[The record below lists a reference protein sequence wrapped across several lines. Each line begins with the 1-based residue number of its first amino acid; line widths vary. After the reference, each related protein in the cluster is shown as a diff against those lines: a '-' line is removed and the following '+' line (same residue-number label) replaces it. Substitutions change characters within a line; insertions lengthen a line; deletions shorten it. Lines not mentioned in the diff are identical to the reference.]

1 MTKFVLLRD
10 GNFTRRLAIGRP
22 RDPLVGRVGPQL
34 RGAAR
39 FERVPPEPVVE
50 LHDMS
55 EGDVRDARRDPSVLV
70 MARPVPLRLIEPLA
84 SDTTV
89 RGGPTW
95 GVEAVGA
102 TRTSFDGAGV
112 AVAVLDTGID
122 PHHPAFAGVRLMMR
136 NFTGGPD
143 AEPDRQGHGTHC
155 AGTIFGRDVDGTR
168 IGVAPGIGTALIGKV
183 LGDDGSGSSEML
195 FDGMQW
201 ARREGAR
208 VISMSLGFDLPGA
221 VADLIE
227 QGWPEKLAASAA
239 LESYRENL
247 RIFDSIMAMFDAQA
261 ALDGGLIVVAAAGNE
276 SERRIDPRFEISASL
291 PAAADDVIS
300 VGAAGPGAGGPGAGG
315 LTIAEFSNTNPILS
329 GPGVDVISARL
340 GGGLIALRGTSMA
353 CPHVAGCAALWWQAL
368 SGRPVPLTAD
378 AVTARLRANADPAV
392 FADGVDIA
400 DRGEG
405 LVQAPPALT
414 S

>member
-1 MTKFVLLRD
+1 MAKFVLLRD

-22 RDPLVGRVGPQL
+22 RDALVLGVGPQS
-34 RGAAR
+34 RGLAR
-39 FERVPPEPVVE
+39 FERVPPEPLVE

-55 EGDVRDARRDPSVLV
+55 EGDVRDARRDPSVLG
-70 MARPVPLRLIEPLA
+70 MARPMPLRLIEPLA
-84 SDTTV
+84 SDTMALG
-89 RGGPTW
+89 RPTW

-102 TRTSFDGAGV
+102 TRSSFDGAGV
-112 AVAVLDTGID
+112 KVAVLDTGID
-122 PHHPAFAGVRLMMR
+122 PHHAAFAGIELMMR
-136 NFTGGPD
+136 NFTGGLHTD
-143 AEPDRQGHGTHC
+143 PDRQGHGTHC

-221 VADLIE
+221 VVDLIE
-227 QGWPEKLAASAA
+227 RGWPEKLAASAA

-261 ALDGGLIVVAAAGNE
+261 VLDGGVIVIAAAGNE
-276 SERRIDPRFEISASL
+276 SERQIDPQFEISASL

-300 VGAAGPGAGGPGAGG
+300 VGAAGPGARG
-315 LTIAEFSNTNPILS
+315 LTIADFSNTNPILS

-368 SGRPVPLTAD
+368 SHRPVPLTAD
-378 AVTARLRANADPAV
+378 SVTARLRAHADAAV
-392 FADGVDIA
+392 FAADVDIA

-405 LVQAPPALT
+405 LVQAPPAIT

>member
-1 MTKFVLLRD
+1 MLMAKFVLLRD
-10 GNFTRRLAIGRP
+10 GNFTRRIAIGRP
-22 RDPLVGRVGPQL
+22 RDPLVGRVGPRS

-39 FERVPPEPVVE
+39 FEQVPPEPLVE

-55 EGDVRDARRDPSVLV
+55 EGDVRDARRDPSILV
-70 MARPVPLRLIEPLA
+70 MARPMPLRLIEPLG
-84 SDTTV
+84 SDAAT

-112 AVAVLDTGID
+112 EVAVLDTGID
-122 PHHPAFAGVRLMMR
+122 PHHPAFAGARLEMR
-136 NFTGGPD
+136 NFTGGPHTD
-143 AEPDRQGHGTHC
+143 PDRQGHGTHC

-168 IGVAPGIGTALIGKV
+168 IGVAPGIGKALVGKV

-221 VADLIE
+221 VAELIE

-247 RIFDSIMAMFDAQA
+247 RIFDSIMAMFDALA
-261 ALDGGLIVVAAAGNE
+261 ALDGGLIVIAAAGNE
-276 SERRIDPRFEISASL
+276 SERQIDPQFEIGASL

-300 VGAAGPGAGGPGAGG
+300 VGAAGPSARG
-315 LTIAEFSNTNPILS
+315 LTIADFSNTDPILS

-340 GGGLIALRGTSMA
+340 GGGLVPLRGTSMA

-368 SGRPVPLTAD
+368 ASRSVPMTAD
-378 AVTARLRANADPAV
+378 AVTARLRASADATV
-392 FADGVDIA
+392 FADDVDIA

>member
-22 RDPLVGRVGPQL
+22 RDPFPSRIGPRS

-39 FERVPPEPVVE
+39 VDQVPPEPLVE
-50 LHDMS
+50 MHDMT
-55 EGDVRDARRDPSVLV
+55 EGDVRAARRDPSILA
-70 MARPVPLRLIEPLA
+70 MARPMPLRLIEPLA
-84 SDTTV
+84 SDTETHT
-89 RGGPTW
+89 GPTW

-102 TRTSFDGAGV
+102 TRTSYDGAGV
-112 AVAVLDTGID
+112 DVAVLDTGID
-122 PHHPAFAGVRLMMR
+122 PHHPAFAGVRLEMQ
-136 NFTGGPD
+136 NFTGGRHTD
-143 AEPDRQGHGTHC
+143 PDRQGHGTHC
-155 AGTIFGRDVDGTR
+155 AGTIFGREVNGTR
-168 IGVAPGIGTALIGKV
+168 IGVAPGITRALIGKV
-183 LGDDGSGSSEML
+183 LGDDGGGSSEML

-227 QGWPEKLAASAA
+227 QGWPAKLAASAA

-261 ALDGGLIVVAAAGNE
+261 VLDGGMIVVAAAGNE

-300 VGAAGPGAGGPGAGG
+300 VGAAGQGADG

-340 GGGLIALRGTSMA
+340 GGGLVALRGTSMA
-353 CPHVAGCAALWWQAL
+353 CPHVAGCAALWWQAI
-368 SGRPVPLTAD
+368 SGRSVPLTAD
-378 AVTARLRANADPAV
+378 AVTARLRAHADAAV

-405 LVQAPPALT
+405 LVQAPAMVAV
-414 S
+414 

>member
-1 MTKFVLLRD
+1 MTMFVLLRD
-10 GNFTRRLAIGRP
+10 GNFTRRLAVGSP
-22 RDPLVGRVGPQL
+22 PGPAVGRVGPL
-34 RGAAR
+34 PRGTAM
-39 FERVPPEPVVE
+39 FGLVPPEPSVE

-55 EGDVRDARRDPSVLV
+55 EGDVRDARRDPSVVGL
-70 MARPVPLRLIEPLA
+70 ARPMPLRLIEPFGSQA
-84 SDTTV
+84 V
-89 RGGPTW
+89 ARAGPTW

-102 TRTSFDGAGV
+102 TRAGSDGAGV
-112 AVAVLDTGID
+112 KVAVLDTGID
-122 PHHPAFAGVRLMMR
+122 PDHPAFAGVRLAMR

-143 AEPDRQGHGTHC
+143 TEPDRQGHGTHC

-168 IGVAPGIGTALIGKV
+168 IGVATGIGTALIGKV
-183 LGDDGSGSSEML
+183 LGDDGGGSSEML

-261 ALDGGLIVVAAAGNE
+261 ALDGGVIVVAAAGNE
-276 SERRIDPRFEISASL
+276 SERQIDPRFEVSASL
-291 PAAADDVIS
+291 PAAAADVIS
-300 VGAAGPGAGGPGAGG
+300 VGAAGRGARG
-315 LTIAEFSNTNPILS
+315 LTIADFSNTNPILS

-340 GGGLIALRGTSMA
+340 GGGLTALRGTSMA

-368 SGRPVPLTAD
+368 SERPVPLTAD
-378 AVTARLRANADPAV
+378 AVTARLRASADAAV
-392 FADGVDIA
+392 FADDVDIA

-405 LVQAPPALT
+405 LVQAPLAAM

>member
-10 GNFTRRLAIGRP
+10 GNFTRRIAIGRP
-22 RDPLVGRVGPQL
+22 RDPLARGVGP
-34 RGAAR
+34 RSFGSTR
-39 FERVPPEPVVE
+39 FERIPPEPLVE

-55 EGDVRDARRDPSVLV
+55 EGDLRDARRDPSVLA
-70 MARPVPLRLIEPLA
+70 MARPMPLRLIEPLA
-84 SDTTV
+84 SQAMQ

-122 PHHPAFAGVRLMMR
+122 PRHAAFAGVRLVMR

-143 AEPDRQGHGTHC
+143 TDPDRQGHGTHC
-155 AGTIFGRDVDGTR
+155 AGTILGRDVEGTR
-168 IGVAPGIGTALIGKV
+168 IGVAPGIDTALIGKV

-221 VADLIE
+221 VADLIA
-227 QGWPEKLAASAA
+227 QGWPDKLAASAA

-300 VGAAGPGAGGPGAGG
+300 VGAAGPGAAG

-368 SGRPVPLTAD
+368 SARPVPLTAD
-378 AVTARLRANADPAV
+378 AVTARLRASADAGV